1 MIKKKN
7 KYIILILFFLVTCN
21 HFVLANINTN
31 IIFKLNEK
39 IITNIDI
46 NNEKKF
52 LIFLN
57 PNLNNLSDIQINNI
71 SEKSLKNRLIK
82 QIELERFYNFK
93 KITNGDEYVERFVSN
108 NNFNDIA
115 NLKNQL
121 KNIKLDYEY
130 FRHSFLIDNVW
141 REFIY
146 NKFNSQVKIDV
157 DKLKKQ
163 IKTQETEIDE
173 LNLSEI
179 VFELKTNLKID
190 ELVKDIYETI
200 ENSGFD
206 VAASLYSISES
217 KNFGGKLGWIK
228 SNQISKEIYS
238 EIQDKEISKPIKTGN
253 GYLILKIN
261 DRRKAKQEINFD
273 NELQKLINFE
283 SDKELNKLGYI
294 YFNKIKK
301 RIFIIENR

>member
-1 MIKKKN
+1 M
-7 KYIILILFFLVTCN
+7 
-21 HFVLANINTN
+21 
-31 IIFKLNEK
+31 NEK

-71 SEKSLKNRLIK
+71 SERSLKNRLIK
-82 QIELERFYNFK
+82 QIELEKFYNFK

-190 ELVKDIYETI
+190 ELVKEIYETI

-238 EIQDKEISKPIKTGN
+238 EIQDKEISNPIKTGN

-261 DRRKAKQEINFD
+261 DKRKVKQEVNFD
-273 NELQKLINFE
+273 NELKKLINLE